1 MSLAR
6 LRPRAGSRLA
16 GRRIDPVLILI
27 LLAALGMRLYLATS
41 REYIHDEINTAIP
54 LSKTISFD
62 PARLHLPLRG
72 ENHGAL
78 PAYVVKI
85 SSILFGTSR
94 LGYRGMHLLL
104 GLLTVVMV
112 YGMTRLWYGPGAARW
127 AAAFM
132 AFNEYYLDVSSRA
145 TAHVPNLL
153 FVTGAVYAFSRF
165 LATERPR
172 YLYLAGASVGV
183 AFYCKESTALLLPV
197 FALTLLLSKYRQWL
211 LRPQV
216 YLAIAVYFLVISPD
230 IFWNLRANP
239 DTATVTY
246 NNQTVGQA
254 TYSAH
259 LRRVGGLGFSL
270 YPSMFYLRSTV
281 RSAYFRATGRE
292 LRDETTEYSS
302 VNPAIGVLLLG
313 AVLITTVR
321 PPRREQLRI
330 FLLVMFWAIFSFF
343 TLIKRGDPPGRLDPV
358 SWIWVEITIVP
369 AIVLAGA
376 RLSDVSGKWRLVV
389 WTAAVLALATACA
402 QLVLA
407 E

>member
-1 MSLAR
+1 MS
-6 LRPRAGSRLA
+6 LA
-16 GRRIDPVLILI
+16 GRRIDPVLVLI
-27 LLAALGMRLYLATS
+27 LLAALAIRLHLATT

-62 PARLHLPLRG
+62 PANLHLPLRG
-72 ENHGAL
+72 ENHPAL
-78 PAYVVKI
+78 PAYVVKV
-85 SSILFGTSR
+85 SSMLFGTSR

-104 GLLTVVMV
+104 GLLTIVMV
-112 YGMTRLWYGPGAARW
+112 YAMSRQWYGAVPARW

-132 AFNEYYLDVSSRA
+132 AFNEYYLNVSSRA

-172 YLYLAGASVGV
+172 YLYAAGASVGL

-197 FALTLLLSKYRQWL
+197 FALTLLVGKHRRWL

-216 YLAIAVYFLVISPD
+216 YLAVAAYLLVISPD
-230 IFWNLRANP
+230 IVWNLRANP
-239 DTATVTY
+239 DTATVIY

-259 LRRVGGLGFSL
+259 LRRIGGLGLSP
-270 YPSMFYLRSTV
+270 YPAMFYLRSAVT
-281 RSAYFRATGRE
+281 SAYSRLTGNE
-292 LRDETTEYSS
+292 LKDETTEYWSM
-302 VNPAIGVLLLG
+302 NPAIGVLLLG
-313 AVLITTVR
+313 GVLATTVR
-321 PPRREQLRI
+321 TVSRDQLRI
-330 FLLVMFWAIFSFF
+330 FLLVMFWAIFGFF
-343 TLIKRGDPPGRLDPV
+343 TLIRRGDPPGRLDPV
-358 SWIWVEITIVP
+358 SWIWVEVTIVP
-369 AIVLAGA
+369 AIVLTSA
-376 RLSDVSGKWRLVV
+376 RLVDVSRKWRVLA
-389 WTAAVLALATACA
+389 WGLAVLALLTACV